1 MRHIVFGRVSTFRI
15 CIACDQATT
24 NRILFWNYHLQL
36 DRFEEE
42 FICPYT
48 FPRNYNFYKRPGSSN
63 QLMTQ

>member
-42 FICPYT
+42 FICPYIH
-48 FPRNYNFYKRPGSSN
+48 FREIIIFISVPVPLIN
-63 QLMTQ
+63 